1 MKKKARK
8 IKQSSSIASIYKIGK
23 VEFEKKNTFFH
34 SVKLFPLY
42 VDIEFA

>member
-1 MKKKARK
+1 MKNKKKLGKSNKAVVLQVF
-8 IKQSSSIASIYKIGK
+8 ISK